1 MLMAGDKHQDYSQ
14 SFGVQ
19 GNFPGNWWQSAVGAI
34 DGMSRTGAEAGAFWC
49 QNVAV
54 VAAAATVASID
65 IETRSEIA
73 SKRLTMRY
81 GHGRRYQ
88 Q

>member
-1 MLMAGDKHQDYSQ
+1 
-14 SFGVQ
+14 
-19 GNFPGNWWQSAVGAI
+19 
-34 DGMSRTGAEAGAFWC
+34 MSRTGAEAGAFWC